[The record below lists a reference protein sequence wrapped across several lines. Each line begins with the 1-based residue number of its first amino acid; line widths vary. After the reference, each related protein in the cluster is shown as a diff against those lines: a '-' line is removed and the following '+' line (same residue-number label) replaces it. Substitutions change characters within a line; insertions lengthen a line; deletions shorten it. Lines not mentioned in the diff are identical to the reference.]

1 MILLNYGQKLNS
13 LTFEQFSAITG
24 KKVTEQV
31 MLPVEYED
39 HKRYLAEMRRGFV
52 KMRLTDENLQD
63 TELVVNPPSSPQA
76 ALCVIAELYHITG
89 KFPMIMRMRPSPFG
103 MSIRSDIV
111 EVIDLAEIVSG

>member
-24 KKVTEQV
+24 KKVAEQV

-39 HKRYLAEMRRGFV
+39 HKRYIAEMERAFT
-52 KMRLTDENLQD
+52 KLRLTEESLKEAD
-63 TELVVNPPSSPQA
+63 LVVNPPSNSQA
-76 ALCVIAELYHITG
+76 ALCVIADLFRITG
-89 KFPMIMRMRPSPFG
+89 KFPMIIRMRPSPFG

-111 EVIDLAEIVSG
+111 EVIDLADTVTP